1 MTIDSKSFNMLNY
14 IVKKTLPILLFVFC
28 ISIVNAD
35 IYDSSW
41 ALVIGIDK
49 YENVRPLNYA
59 VKDAKSIQGILVE
72 TFAFPSKNITLL
84 TDKEATRENILK
96 SFFDITKNVQSND
109 RHFK

>member
-1 MTIDSKSFNMLNY
+1 MIRRL
-14 IVKKTLPILLFVFC
+14 IILLL
-28 ISIVNAD
+28 IVGCASAITTDD
-35 IYDSSW
+35 IYDNSY

-96 SFFDITKNVQSND
+96 SFNRVSLRKN
-109 RHFK
+109 